1 MRSPKPRRPNGAYLS
16 GIKAALA
23 TGPDIQCMIRGQS
36 YMWARMP
43 SFNFLRYSFRRADQ
57 TSARRFVG
65 DVAQQGSFLEV
76 V

>member
-1 MRSPKPRRPNGAYLS
+1 
-16 GIKAALA
+16 
-23 TGPDIQCMIRGQS
+23 
-36 YMWARMP
+36 MWARMP